1 MTAERARRDASVIQM
16 PGGRVAPLAAIG
28 RRLGLALALLVFM
41 GLVVLIERD
50 GYTDVAD
57 GHVSVL
63 DAFYFAAVSATTT
76 GFGDIAPISDTA
88 RFFDLVLV
96 TPARVLFLVVLVGT
110 TLEAL
115 TEQSRRAF
123 AARRWRKRVRDHHV
137 ICGYG
142 STGRSAIRALRA
154 QGVPPDEIVVIERA
168 PTEAERARRDGYV
181 TVQGDMTQ
189 QTVLTQGNVAEAVAI
204 VVTPGRDDTA
214 VLATLT
220 AREMNPT
227 GTIAAAVREAEN
239 RHLLDQ
245 SGADSVIHSADAA
258 GRLLGMATHSA
269 SAAKV
274 LDDLMLPGSGLD
286 VAECAPVETADGGW
300 GAPPGSS
307 LLAVVRDMDGT
318 DGSDGSGKIE
328 LPVGTTIRSDDRL
341 VVLRLT
347 GSEP

>member
-1 MTAERARRDASVIQM
+1 MSAERPKRIASVIQM
-16 PGGRVAPLAAIG
+16 PGRRIAPLTAIG
-28 RRLGLALALLVFM
+28 KRLGLALALLVFM
-41 GLVVLIERD
+41 GLVVLVERD

-123 AARRWRKRVRDHHV
+123 AARRWRKRVRNHHV

-142 STGRSAIRALRA
+142 STGRSAVRALHA
-154 QGVPPDEIVVIERA
+154 QGVPTEEIVVIERDEH
-168 PTEAERARRDGYV
+168 EAERARSDGYV
-181 TVQGDMTQ
+181 TVHGDMTQ
-189 QTVLTQGNVAEAVAI
+189 KSVLAQGNIAEAAAI

-227 GTIAAAVREAEN
+227 GTIAAAVKESEN

-245 SGADSVIHSADAA
+245 SGANSVIHSADAA

-274 LDDLMLPGSGLD
+274 LDDLMLPGSGHD
-286 VAECAPVETADGGW
+286 VAQCAPVADGDGGW

-307 LLAVVRDMDGT
+307 LLAVVRDVE
-318 DGSDGSGKIE
+318 GSDGADEIQ
-328 LPVGTTIRSDDRL
+328 LPIDTTIRSDDRL
-341 VVLRLT
+341 VVLRST
-347 GSEP
+347 VSEA